1 MRKNSRAEKK
11 CLAEKKVVAK
21 KRVVPKKK
29 SRANRTFVPKKRVV
43 PEKTNI
49 VKKKLDYVAL
59 TGLRNFETSHFS
71 FLRMMFE
78 TSKRGVTFLSLIFL
92 VKRLAFK

>member
-1 MRKNSRAEKK
+1 MPKKKSWQKNSR
-11 CLAEKKVVAK
+11 AEKKVVAK

-29 SRANRTFVPKKRVV
+29 SRVNRTFVPKKRVV

-59 TGLRNFETSHFS
+59 TGLRNFET
-71 FLRMMFE
+71 
-78 TSKRGVTFLSLIFL
+78 
-92 VKRLAFK
+92 